1 MGKIRE
7 FFKKIENAYLVVALI
22 AGGIFVFFNP
32 PFEGVPDEGAHFY
45 RAWGVSQGDVICSKK
60 LNGAALNLPEELK
73 PYKVNGSND
82 EKISLGKIKKA
93 LFEKDSKQ
101 MVAGGSA
108 VCGSN
113 PLGYLPQAIGISVS
127 KIFNLPVLWGFYFA
141 RFFSMFAAVF
151 ITYLALRLIPFG
163 KIVILLIA
171 LLPMTMQ
178 QYASLSYDALHIS
191 MIFLFTAYV
200 LKLSV
205 GEGKLSKREMI
216 LLALSAIAAANIK
229 FGFLPVLLL
238 LFIMPWKRFGS
249 KKNFWLYVIG
259 TIFIS
264 FLIVFVAQKSAVG
277 SEGAREGVYPIE
289 QIWLIIKNPFV
300 FLYAV
305 INTLYSGAEFFFE
318 TFLYKPGWLK
328 NQLSPLF
335 YIFLFLGLIILMRSS
350 DEKVMLSKKQRW
362 ILGLTSIASLLF
374 VFFSMYV
381 LWSKVGGD
389 KVQGVQ
395 GRYFLSTFPLLL
407 LAFYKSGFRFGFD
420 RIKKHLNVSIIIFF
434 TLIFASV
441 VVSIWN
447 IYYDNTQ
454 TDSKY
459 EYVKYISKEDVAS
472 LKTDQ
477 SHSELRQTFV
487 ADKNNLQGIKLYI
500 EKGIY
505 SGKANFFLKD
515 ENCEKTLRKKDLS
528 WDKDEFG
535 SIQINFGLTAESEGE
550 RYCMEASFS
559 DIAIPFK
566 VSEGVY
572 GKGEASIDGQPI
584 SGDLVF
590 DLVYKN

>member
-7 FFKKIENAYLVVALI
+7 FFNKIENIYLVVALI

-45 RAWGVSQGDVICSKK
+45 RAWGVSQGDIICSKQ

-82 EKISLGKIKKA
+82 EKVSLGKIKKA
-93 LFEKDSKQ
+93 LFEKDSKE

-113 PLGYLPQAIGISVS
+113 PLGYLPQAVGISIS

-141 RFFSMFAAVF
+141 RLVSMLVAVF

-163 KIVILLIA
+163 KIVLMLIA

-178 QYASLSYDALHIS
+178 QFASLSYDALHIS

-205 GEGKLSKREMI
+205 GEDKLSGKEII

-238 LFIMPWKRFGS
+238 LFAVPWRRFGS
-249 KKNFWLYVIG
+249 KRNFWLYVCG
-259 TIFIS
+259 TILLS
-264 FLIVFVAQKSAVG
+264 FLIVFIAQKSAVA

-289 QIWLIIKNPFV
+289 QIGMILKNPFS

-318 TFLYKPGWLK
+318 SFLYKPGWLK
-328 NQLSPLF
+328 DQLSPLF
-335 YIFLFLGLIILMRSS
+335 YVGLFFGLIFLMRSEE
-350 DEKVMLSKKQRW
+350 EKVPLSKSQRW
-362 ILGLTSIASLLF
+362 ILGLTSVASLLF

-420 RIKKHLNVSIIIFF
+420 WIKKHLNVSIIIFF
-434 TLIFASV
+434 TFIFASV
-441 VVSIWN
+441 FVSIWN
-447 IYYDNTQ
+447 IYYDNTR
-454 TDSKY
+454 TDGKY
-459 EYVKYISKEDVAS
+459 EYVKYISKEEVATT
-472 LKTDQ
+472 KTITTRKD
-477 SHSELRQTFV
+477 LRQTFV
-487 ADKNNLQGIKLYI
+487 ADKNDLQGIKVYV
-500 EKGIY
+500 EKGMY
-505 SGKANFFLKD
+505 SGKSNFFLKD
-515 ENCEKTLRKKDLS
+515 ENCEKILRKKDLA

-535 SIQINFGLTAESEGE
+535 SIQINFGLSADSKDNK
-550 RYCMEASFS
+550 YCVEASFS

-566 VSEGVY
+566 ISEGVY
-572 GKGEASIDGQPI
+572 GKGEASIDGQSI